1 MVVTIYQTVQLMAII
16 FKLAK
21 LGNKLLDY
29 PTLGSLIK
37 CVREKLHN
45 NLVITMKYNSHTLSI
60 LLIIAFFLTANPVY
74 AAKFLTDQMGRKIA
88 IPDNPRRVVSLA
100 PSITEI
106 IFALEQEDRLA
117 GVTRFSDYP
126 EVAKKLPKVGSYVHL
141 DLEKI
146 VSLRPDLCV
155 GIKDGNPKYVVNRL
169 ESLNI
174 PVYAVNP
181 INLKTVMKTITE
193 IGVFLNADEKAH
205 SVVQDMKSRIQK
217 VKHKIA
223 KATGRPRVFF
233 QIGIAPIVSVGTHT
247 FAHELIELAGGI
259 NLSKGPT
266 PYPRFSKEK
275 VLSLSPEVF
284 IITSMSRNAIF
295 EQVKKEW
302 SKWPSLPAVRD
313 QRIHLEDSNL
323 FDRPTPR
330 LVDGLE
336 NLARRIHPELFGFEL

>member
-1 MVVTIYQTVQLMAII
+1 MEPLEPKLVLSAAWPFETAMPVDEGDIAHDSPVQAAAAIPATDRLDQIEIGDGSMNVDIGPPGSEDDDVFAVTSHCATSSGFTVY
-16 FKLAK
+16 F
-21 LGNKLLDY
+21 NKL
-29 PTLGSLIK
+29 
-37 CVREKLHN
+37 
-45 NLVITMKYNSHTLSI
+45 
-60 LLIIAFFLTANPVY
+60 
-74 AAKFLTDQMGRKIA
+74 
-88 IPDNPRRVVSLA
+88 
-100 PSITEI
+100 
-106 IFALEQEDRLA
+106 
-117 GVTRFSDYP
+117 
-126 EVAKKLPKVGSYVHL
+126 
-141 DLEKI
+141 
-146 VSLRPDLCV
+146 
-155 GIKDGNPKYVVNRL
+155 
-169 ESLNI
+169 
-174 PVYAVNP
+174 VNP
-181 INLKTVMKTITE
+181 TNLKTVMKTITE
-193 IGVFLNADEKAH
+193 IGAFLNAGSNAQ

-217 VKHKIA
+217 VKHKIS
-223 KATGRPRVFF
+223 KANDRPRVFF

-275 VLSLSPEVF
+275 VLSLRPEVF

-336 NLARRIHPELFGFEL
+336 NLARRIHPELFAQEPFGKEN